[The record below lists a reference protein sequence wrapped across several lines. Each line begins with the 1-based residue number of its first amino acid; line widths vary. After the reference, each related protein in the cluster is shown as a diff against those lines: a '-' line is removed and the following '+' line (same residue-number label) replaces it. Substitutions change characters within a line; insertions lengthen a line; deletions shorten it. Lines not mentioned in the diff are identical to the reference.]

1 MCSMWQG
8 EEKEMKIILYKGASC
23 PKCKVIA
30 AKLDAK
36 GIEYETCMDMDL
48 MLSKGIKAI
57 PTLDV
62 DGILYRDIRACN
74 DWIKS
79 LEAAE

>member
-1 MCSMWQG
+1 
-8 EEKEMKIILYKGASC
+8 
-23 PKCKVIA
+23 
-30 AKLDAK
+30 
-36 GIEYETCMDMDL
+36 MDMDL